1 MIMKKKFVFTLIFS
15 TLLCLLVGV
24 MNYIS
29 PNLYRGYASTTN
41 YVLNLSSSNGNV
53 TASEYDDN
61 YSTTSLT
68 KLGNTV
74 KISYDN
80 ASVLKDSN
88 LKGVGQLQKGTS
100 SYYRNSSPIL
110 GIYRIDISYRYSG
123 SDSAGK
129 LHLGSLSDNNFT
141 SSESY
146 TITATSSQT
155 TQTFENFNA
164 NYSYFQISN
173 GSDRALYIY
182 SIDVYYSC
190 TSSGVNVTGVEV
202 TPSTLSLDKGDE
214 YPLNHSISPSDAT
227 NKNVTWSSEDT
238 SIATVNDQG
247 VVTAISKGVTN
258 ITCTTQD
265 GGFTDTCV
273 VTVNETETP
282 VTPPADESA
291 YTLVTDASQL
301 VDGANIVMVSRSKSV
316 IAGNL
321 SSQYLSSVNFA
332 DLKADT
338 TSFTSVPEGAIEFT
352 LESSS
357 NSWKFKNGD
366 SYLGATAE
374 KKLSFGSGTDTWNIS
389 ISSNLATVQSTTSS
403 FGRFLYNVS
412 SPRFTTYTS
421 STSNTMLLIELFI
434 KASGSSTE
442 EPPVTPEEPEPTPT
456 LESISLSTTKD
467 TYEFGDKFDTSSL
480 SIKGTYSN
488 GSEQTFTFDEIDSYY
503 CLNDDGEFDLN
514 NNFDV
519 AGEYLLTVTVDG
531 IESDTLSFFVNEEEI
546 EEPTTPVSG
555 TATITMG
562 SAQKNLTS
570 ELTDVSSYISTNG
583 IEVSSAPSSKVF
595 GLEGKAGFK
604 LGSSKAVGSITFNFK
619 NSVVITDIQIK
630 MERYNSNTSTLKVST
645 SSNTSGET
653 ITLSEDYVS
662 TMYDCTSFAGDTKS
676 STSLTISGASG
687 RFHLYEIKLTIGEA
701 KPVSVTGFNISE
713 ETITVNKNSTYSLNY
728 SIIPS
733 DATNKNVTWT
743 SSNTSVATVST
754 SGVVSGISKGEAT
767 ITGKTNDGNFTDSV
781 TVTVKEV
788 DTTYN
793 NYYKATNV
801 DPDLSLQELQ
811 KSSDADSIP
820 TSSGTK
826 NILVVPVEING
837 YSFNNSILSDLEIAF
852 NGQGDSKLYWESV
865 KSFYD
870 KSSFGKMDLN
880 FVIADVYESNK
891 SISELAKA
899 ESSYNEK
906 TQYISEL
913 VVKDYK
919 TKNGSTSTQ
928 QFDSDSDGY
937 IDALWMIYSCP
948 NSTYDRDFY
957 WAYVY
962 WNNWNISP
970 DTSSPVAGAY
980 GWASYDF
987 MYEKGS
993 NKVDAHTYIHETGH
1007 LFGLDD
1013 YYNYDDDSD
1022 RTSLGGVDMMDYNVI
1037 DHNSWSKMSLGWV
1050 KPYVVTGNAEITIN
1064 PAVSSGDCIL
1074 IPDRTSGWNGTSY
1087 DEFILLEL
1095 YSPTGLNYKDAT
1107 TSYNSAMVYDT
1118 YGIRMYHVD
1127 SRLAKIQYINDGW
1140 YYTGYAEPS
1149 QVNSQ
1154 TNSNTYFQMAHSNT
1168 PSYSYNENYQLIH
1181 LINADNTNSFA
1192 NGYAANNDDLFQSG
1206 DTFSMSAY
1214 SKFFANGTKFNNGNA
1229 LGYNISFIN
1238 VSAASA
1244 TIRITVA

>member
-1 MIMKKKFVFTLIFS
+1 MKKKFTFTLIFS

-24 MNYIS
+24 MSHIS
-29 PNLYRGYASTTN
+29 PNLYRGFASTTN

-53 TASEYDDN
+53 TANEYDDDF
-61 YSTTSLT
+61 STTSLT

-80 ASVLKDSN
+80 ASVLKDNN

-100 SYYRNSSPIL
+100 SYYRNASPIL
-110 GIYRIDISYRYSG
+110 GIYRIDISYRYS
-123 SDSAGK
+123 SNDSAGK
-129 LHLGSLSDNNFT
+129 LHLGSLSNDTFT

-146 TITATSSQT
+146 TINATDTKTSL
-155 TQTFENFNA
+155 TFENFKA

-173 GSDRALYIY
+173 GSGRALYIY

-190 TSSGVNVTGVEV
+190 ISTGSGVNVTGVEV
-202 TPSTLSLDKGDE
+202 TPETLSLDKGDE

-227 NKNVTWSSEDT
+227 NKNVTWSSNKP
-238 SIATVNDQG
+238 SVATVDNNG
-247 VVTAISKGVTN
+247 VVTAVSKGSAT
-258 ITCTTQD
+258 ITCTTQN
-265 GGFTDTCV
+265 GGLTDTCV

-282 VTPPADESA
+282 VTPPSDESG
-291 YTLVTDASQL
+291 YTLVTNTSQL
-301 VDGANIVMVSRSKSV
+301 VDGASVVMVSRSKSV

-321 SSQYLSSVNFA
+321 SSQYLSSVSFA

-374 KKLSFGSGTDTWNIS
+374 KKLSFGSGTTTWNIS
-389 ISSNLATVQSTTSS
+389 INSNLATVQSTASY
-403 FGRFLYNVS
+403 GRFLYNVDF
-412 SPRFTTYTS
+412 PRFTTYTS
-421 STSNTMLLIELFI
+421 STSNKMLLIELFI
-434 KASGSSTE
+434 KASDSNTE

-456 LESISLSTTKD
+456 LESVSLSTSKD
-467 TYEFGDKFDTSSL
+467 TYEFGDKFDISSL
-480 SIKGTYSN
+480 SIIGTYSN
-488 GSEQTFTFDEIDSYY
+488 GSEQTFTFDEIDSYC
-503 CLNDDGEFDLN
+503 CLNEVGEFDLN

-519 AGEYLLTVTVDG
+519 TGEYLLTVTVDE

-546 EEPTTPVSG
+546 EEPTTPVSS

-562 SAQKNLTS
+562 SAQDNLTDA
-570 ELTDVSSYISTNG
+570 LTDVSSYITTNG

-595 GLEGKAGFK
+595 GLDGKDGFK
-604 LGSSKAVGSITFNFK
+604 LGNSNTSGSITFNFK

-630 MERYNSNTSTLKVST
+630 MERYNSKTSTVKIST
-645 SSNTSGET
+645 SSNTSGES
-653 ITLSEDYVS
+653 IELSKDYVS
-662 TMYDCTSFAGDTKS
+662 TLYDCTSFAGDTKS
-676 STSLTISGASG
+676 STSLTISGVNG

-728 SIIPS
+728 SISPS

-743 SSNTSVATVST
+743 SSNPSVAIVST

-811 KSSDADSIP
+811 KSADCDSIP
-820 TSSGTK
+820 VSSGTK

-837 YSFNNSILSDLEIAF
+837 YSFNNTILSDLEIAF
-852 NGQGDSKLYWESV
+852 NGEGNSKLYWESV

-880 FVIADVYESNK
+880 FVIADVYKSNK
-891 SISELAKA
+891 SVSELAEA
-899 ESSYNEK
+899 ESDYNEK

-913 VVKDYK
+913 VVEDYK
-919 TKNGSTSTQ
+919 TKNGNSSTK

-948 NSTYDRDFY
+948 NSTYNQDFY

-970 DTSSPVAGAY
+970 STYSPVAGAY

-987 MYEKGS
+987 MYEKGD

-1013 YYNYDDDSD
+1013 YYNYDKDSD

-1037 DHNSWSKMSLGWV
+1037 DHNSWSKMALGWV

-1107 TSYNSAMVYDT
+1107 TSYNSASVYNT

-1168 PSYSYNENYQLIH
+1168 PSYGYNENYQLIH

-1192 NGYAANNDDLFQSG
+1192 SGYAANNDDLFQSG

-1238 VSAASA
+1238 VSATSA